1 MELTKKDV
9 VVVALGRLQRDARA
23 VDTEDVAIAAHALA
37 PQAFGWRKHT
47 EHIDLDMVRTSL
59 RHEAETTD
67 PRIAGSIR
75 TGWFLT
81 AAGQSWYART
91 EPELASSS
99 VQVAVTPAA
108 TGKRR
113 AETREVSSA
122 IDRLRNSTAF
132 KAWAAGKP
140 ITDQQAGEAFRIDVY
155 TSPADRHR
163 KTARI
168 HRLVSGDP
176 QLDAFLTVA
185 IPAAL
190 NLTAPTP
197 AASKET
203 RR

>member
-1 MELTKKDV
+1 MDLTKKDV
-9 VVVALGRLQRDARA
+9 VVLALGSLQRGGQG

-37 PQAFGWRKHT
+37 PKAFGWRKHT
-47 EHIDLDMVRTSL
+47 EHIDLDMARTSL
-59 RHEAETTD
+59 RHEAETAE

-81 AAGQSWYART
+81 AAGQVWFAEVGPRAT
-91 EPELASSS
+91 ANS
-99 VQVAVTPAA
+99 VNVADTPAA

-113 AETREVSSA
+113 SETREVSA
-122 IDRLRNSTAF
+122 AVDRLRTSAAY

-140 ITDQQAGEAFRIDVY
+140 VTDREAGEAFRIDVY

-163 KTARI
+163 KTARV
-168 HRLVSGDP
+168 HELVSDDP
-176 QLDAFLTVA
+176 DLRDFLSVA

-190 NLTAPTP
+190 NLSAPTHTT
-197 AASKET
+197 SKEI